1 MNTLLRNLLL
11 YPILISFIAL
21 TGCSAHNKASVSTA
35 PTTETGSLEKVSLGG
50 MTGSQANEPVLI
62 YKTHRDYNDH
72 VPVLMDDQKT
82 RILSYPDPTDLYYRG
97 KLSLPTR
104 LKNGYLLDNRGI
116 GKNVAFLTYTYEAYV
131 NLKQVPDM
139 KQLTDSLLDKNPL
152 TELWQCGS
160 RSRFSEEEKELNIL
174 IDKGFPDCKDLVVTM
189 TE

>member
-1 MNTLLRNLLL
+1 MNTKLGNLLF
-11 YPILISFIAL
+11 YPMFLCFFAL
-21 TGCSAHNKASVSTA
+21 TGCFTHQKASVSA
-35 PTTETGSLEKVSLGG
+35 ESAAETGSLEKVSLGG
-50 MTGSQANEPVLI
+50 KIGTQANEPVLI
-62 YKTHRDYNDH
+62 YKTRRNYNDH

-97 KLSLPTR
+97 KISLPTR

-131 NLKQVPDM
+131 NLKQAPDM
-139 KQLTDSLLDKNPL
+139 KQLTDSLLDRNPL

-174 IDKGFPDCKDLVVTM
+174 IDKGFPGCKALVLTM